1 MPRLLKN
8 LLISERSDGQ
18 LISTYNDIRKKRRT
32 EIESLNL
39 EMAKLAKSIGEPELV
54 PYTKA
59 FGLMILAKSELYLN

>member
-39 EMAKLAKSIGEPELV
+39 EMAKLAESIGEPELV